1 VPSSSKINLAP
12 SLFSPLLTAST
23 TSRCRPSPSQHE
35 TYVIRVTRPAGILRA
50 SSKCREVCF
59 AGPGRVRLARLH
71 RVNTY
76 ERILQK
82 CMKLPRLDCMLIGS
96 GRSRGL
102 SLVAGP
108 ISSSFCMSTA
118 IRNISADAE
127 RCDARTV
134 SNHQPVED
142 NVLNPEASTI
152 RQARQYKDWSNKNCR
167 RCRHT
172 TFALQYEMTRIIPT
186 SGVFGARKT
195 WSSLSECLS
204 PSSVSSSFCS
214 CSSLSFFPDR
224 VARLAGGLN
233 HLGAGFGRC
242 GVLNVRLFVT
252 RLLTT
257 SCAQVRTQSFARLLR
272 IVITPFVCEGGF
284 GRGLVLIV

>member
-1 VPSSSKINLAP
+1 LWGVQEQEANRSKNSNRKTASRWIERNQRSGSWFDLCLFLHRFCSNGRRKLGAEVAVPSSSKINLAP

-214 CSSLSFFPDR
+214 CSSLSF
-224 VARLAGGLN
+224 
-233 HLGAGFGRC
+233 
-242 GVLNVRLFVT
+242 
-252 RLLTT
+252 LL
-257 SCAQVRTQSFARLLR
+257 
-272 IVITPFVCEGGF
+272 
-284 GRGLVLIV
+284 